1 VRVVL
6 DTNVLLS
13 GFFFGGVPGR
23 VLDAWREGRLALV
36 LSAPILIEYREAG
49 ARLEARYGGAEFETF
64 IGLLVMNSEL
74 VDAPADL
81 PEQVCEDADD
91 DKFLAAALAT
101 GTRVVVSGDAALLR
115 ATGWNG
121 IEVLR
126 PRQLLDRLGRGS
138 A

>member
-1 VRVVL
+1 VRVIL
-6 DTNVLLS
+6 DTNVVLS

-23 VLDAWREGRLALV
+23 ILDAWRDGRITLV

-49 ARLEARYGGAEFETF
+49 SRLEARYGGAEFETF

-81 PEQVCEDADD
+81 PEQVCDDAAD

-101 GTRVVVSGDAALLR
+101 GTRLVVSGDAALLR

-121 IEVLR
+121 IEVVR
-126 PRQLLDRLGRGS
+126 PRRFLDLLGS
-138 A
+138 

>member
-1 VRVVL
+1 VRVIL

-23 VLDAWREGRLALV
+23 VLEAWRDGRLAVV
-36 LSAPILIEYREAG
+36 LSAPILMEYREAG

-74 VDAPADL
+74 VDAPGEP
-81 PEQVCEDADD
+81 PEQVCDDAED

-115 ATGWNG
+115 VTGWNG
-121 IEVLR
+121 IDILK
-126 PRQLLDRLGRGS
+126 PRQLLDLLGS
-138 A
+138 